1 MKNKQKQL
9 ENKHKRLRIK
19 EKKQIKAIGNRV
31 EKKFS
36 DTDQKL
42 IVSLF
47 SNNFL
52 NKEAIYELNKVI
64 EMENKL
70 NKDDLIH
77 KTGNKKKKKHMV
89 FKSLKHSFF
98 ARELYNND
106 LSLDEALEQ
115 QLKLKDY
122 IEIFKE
128 SKKPK
133 ESVKKEKKNIKS

>member
-77 KTGNKKKKKHMV
+77 KTGNKKKKTW
-89 FKSLKHSFF
+89 F
-98 ARELYNND
+98 
-106 LSLDEALEQ
+106 
-115 QLKLKDY
+115 
-122 IEIFKE
+122 
-128 SKKPK
+128 SK
-133 ESVKKEKKNIKS
+133 V